1 MGYGTVL
8 IEFSY
13 ALSMIEKIPGTPER
27 PLSDLGHLTYVKCWS
42 RKIIGVLLELEKTNQ
57 QEISIQTII
66 DKTGIIYDD
75 IFYVLQ
81 GHDIID

>member
-1 MGYGTVL
+1 M

-13 ALSMIEKIPGTPER
+13 ALSQIEKIPGTPER
-27 PLSDLGHLTYVKCWS
+27 PLSDLGHLTYIKCWS
-42 RKIIGVLLELEKTNQ
+42 RKVIGILLDLEANQ
-57 QEISIQTII
+57 QEITLQAII
-66 DKTGIIYDD
+66 DRTGIVYDD